1 MRRHDC
7 HLGDSHWIDLMEP
20 IAFSTRLLAI
30 LILEGIVFIILLVAW
45 LKYRSHRADM
55 RAITSILESAAI
67 PAYSHSLPQLRN
79 ELSRAR
85 RYKRPLSI
93 IVIRPNGAFTST
105 AEALPKNNNHSSQLK
120 RLSLIEFLLCG
131 PILRDAVR
139 EIYITTYDG
148 ENNQFIVVLPETYK
162 SQAVE
167 TVNRFRNIV
176 GRTIASQMVFGISEF
191 PTTGLIIADL
201 VDLGM
206 AACAQ
211 EIKDKYEAESKSK
224 MVTSKVSYVNEAFE

>member
-1 MRRHDC
+1 
-7 HLGDSHWIDLMEP
+7 MET
-20 IAFSTRLLAI
+20 IAFSTRLFAI
-30 LILEGIVFIILLVAW
+30 FILEGILFIILLVAW

-55 RAITSILESAAI
+55 RAISSILEAAAI

-105 AEALPKNNNHSSQLK
+105 AETLHEDFNDSSQLK

-139 EIYITTYDG
+139 EIDITTYDG
-148 ENNQFIVVLPETYK
+148 ENNQFIVALPETSE
-162 SQAVE
+162 SQAA
-167 TVNRFRNIV
+167 VNRFRNIV
-176 GRTIASQMVFGISEF
+176 GKTIASQMVFGIAEF
-191 PTTGLIIADL
+191 PSTGLTMEDL
-201 VDLGM
+201 VNHGM

-211 EIKDKYEAESKSK
+211 GITDKYETESKSK
-224 MVTSKVSYVNEAFE
+224 MVTSKVSVNLAFE